1 MAADLRHAP
10 IALVER
16 GTPVL
21 VVAVRGATAADVA
34 SMLRVLRRRGA
45 RTFAVTDDERVASL
59 AQDAVLVDAHV
70 PEAVAPIALVVVAQ
84 HLAAELA
91 RVRGLDPDRPARLS
105 KVTRTR

>member
-1 MAADLRHAP
+1 LSSKPPSGIGTGPKWTWFPVGLWIGGAWRAAED
-10 IALVER
+10 
-16 GTPVL
+16 G
-21 VVAVRGATAADVA
+21 
-34 SMLRVLRRRGA
+34 